1 MIKRKKKISELKAE
15 LAAKILECK
24 GKRKRIAQ
32 LAMAA
37 KIDLE
42 ETIEKVEPGWV
53 DQPKGMLQVAFERG
67 MIDPSKFD
75 PRDGKRQKFYS
86 TDGKNNEFDNLIE
99 ASSLRRVMEQM
110 PDFVSEETLLQFH
123 AKKLESQLTTYLRV
137 ILRLREKVLNI
148 TGALQSWYTD
158 GIHWKTRGRRK
169 ILGS

>member
-1 MIKRKKKISELKAE
+1 MIFLESNVGPFYLTAEDQEAKKYPRRTGDMIKRKKKISELKAE
-15 LAAKILECK
+15 LAAKNLECK

-86 TDGKNNEFDNLIE
+86 ADGKNNEFDNLIE

-123 AKKLESQLTTYLRV
+123 AKNWSH
-137 ILRLREKVLNI
+137 
-148 TGALQSWYTD
+148 S
-158 GIHWKTRGRRK
+158 
-169 ILGS
+169 